1 MTKNKNRKEQAMLEE
16 MAQSD
21 IQIVLLREDGME
33 QPMEAQAEKNKV
45 LKLGQTIQVIQMDKT
60 GLVDVESSIID
71 DSFADD
77 FHKRLC
83 LEMNSD

>member
-1 MTKNKNRKEQAMLEE
+1 MLGE
-16 MAQSD
+16 MVQSGC
-21 IQIVLLREDGME
+21 QIVLLREDGTE
-33 QPMEAQAEKNKV
+33 QQMEAQAEKNKV

-83 LEMNSD
+83 LQMNQD

>member
-1 MTKNKNRKEQAMLEE
+1 
-16 MAQSD
+16 
-21 IQIVLLREDGME
+21 
-33 QPMEAQAEKNKV
+33 
-45 LKLGQTIQVIQMDKT
+45 MDKS

-83 LEMNSD
+83 LQMN

>member
-1 MTKNKNRKEQAMLEE
+1 MLEE

-45 LKLGQTIQVIQMDKT
+45 LKLGQTIQVIKMDKT

-71 DSFADD
+71 DSFVDD

-83 LEMNSD
+83 LQMNQD